1 MVCMYAYYV
10 CVCCEDFF
18 LGEPLPFNQEQIKR
32 GAD

>member
-1 MVCMYAYYV
+1 VSVCVCV